1 MTGVRGAR
9 ALVDVSRLPTAT
21 FAPRDMMWWGTA
33 GFMAIEG
40 TTLFICAASYFYL
53 RFNFETWP
61 PQHTLR
67 PSLFWPTVQV
77 ALMALSNVPNLWLQ
91 RSARALDLAGVR
103 RWVVLEAVLGVVFV
117 ALRWQEFLSLNVR
130 WDANAYGSMA
140 WATLGFHA
148 TLLVLQAVETLVFV
162 GFLFSDRIEEK
173 HFSDAY
179 DSAFYWYFMT
189 GSWIVLYVV
198 VFLSPRFM

>member
-1 MTGVRGAR
+1 MKGSSR
-9 ALVDVSRLPTAT
+9 ALIDVSRLPTAT
-21 FAPRDMMWWGTA
+21 FGPRDLMWWGTA
-33 GFMAIEG
+33 GFMVIEG
-40 TTLFICAASYFYL
+40 AT
-53 RFNFETWP
+53 
-61 PQHTLR
+61 
-67 PSLFWPTVQV
+67 QV
-77 ALMALSNVPNLWLQ
+77 VLMALSNGPNFLLQ

-103 RWVVLEAVLGVVFV
+103 RWIVVEAVLGVLFV

-130 WDANAYGSMA
+130 WDANAYGSIA

-162 GFLFSDRIEEK
+162 GFLFTDRIEEK

>member
-1 MTGVRGAR
+1 MRSGR

-21 FAPRDMMWWGTA
+21 FGPRDMMWWGTA
-33 GFMAIEG
+33 GFIMIEG
-40 TTLFICAASYFYL
+40 TTLFICAASYLYL
-53 RFNFETWP
+53 RLNFETWP

-67 PSLFWPTVQV
+67 PSLLWPTVQV
-77 ALMALSNVPNLWLQ
+77 VLMALSNGPNLLLQ
-91 RSARALDLAGVR
+91 RAARALDLNGVR
-103 RWVVLEAVLGVVFV
+103 RWVVVEAILGVIFV

-130 WDANAYGSMA
+130 WDANAYGSIA
-140 WATLGFHA
+140 WATVGFHA
-148 TLLVLQAVETLVFV
+148 TLLVLQAVETLVFTA
-162 GFLFSDRIEEK
+162 FLFSGRVEEK

-198 VFLSPRFM
+198 VFLSPRLM